1 MGGFRRFLR
10 RLTESDETRLETEIR
25 EWADR
30 VPGSVRIADAPM
42 RQRVKIAGVI
52 RRLTVFPMKD
62 NESLEAVVSDGTGEV
77 VIRFMGRRA
86 IGGLGLGGEVG
97 VEGGMGGQRRGV
109 GMVNP
114 RLQVTP
120 QRSVSRWVAAPR
132 R

>member
-1 MGGFRRFLR
+1 MGGFRRLLR
-10 RLTESDETRLETEIR
+10 RLTESDETRLESEIR

-86 IGGLGLGGEVG
+86 IGGLGLGTRVV
-97 VEGGMGGQRRGV
+97 VEGVLGDAKGTIQM
-109 GMVNP
+109 MNP
-114 RLQVTP
+114 RLEFT
-120 QRSVSRWVAAPR
+120 A
-132 R
+132 

>member
-1 MGGFRRFLR
+1 MRAFRRFLQ

-30 VPGSVRIADAPM
+30 VPGSIRIADAPM

-86 IGGLGLGGEVG
+86 IGGLGLGTRVV
-97 VEGGMGGQRRGV
+97 VEGVLGDAKGTIQM
-109 GMVNP
+109 MNP
-114 RLQVTP
+114 RLEF
-120 QRSVSRWVAAPR
+120 
-132 R
+132 